1 MKNILLTGA
10 TGFLGK
16 QILNDLNGKDLS
28 IHVICRGDDNFFAN
42 YKNITKIIKT
52 NNFFTENAEWYKN
65 ICEGV
70 DMIIH
75 AAWYAE
81 PGKYLESPLNIECLS
96 GTLNFAKAAAE
107 QRVKKFV
114 GVGTCFEYDLT
125 SSNLL
130 HIDSKLNPLFLY
142 SIAKTSTFT
151 LLTKLFKNYEVEFL
165 WTRVFY
171 LYGEGEDSRRLVAVL
186 RSKLSKGETVDLTS
200 GKQIRDFMDVKD
212 AGSAIAD
219 AALALNTGAFNVC
232 SGEGISIRQ
241 LAENIAN
248 EYGKK
253 DLLNFGARK
262 DNKSDAPFV
271 VGVKTEII
279 EST

>member
-52 NNFFTENAEWYKN
+52 NNFFTESAEWYKN

-70 DMIIH
+70 DIIIH

-81 PGKYLESPLNIECLS
+81 PGEYLESPLNIECLS

-142 SIAKTSTFT
+142 SIAKTSTYT
-151 LLTKLFKNYEVEFL
+151 LLTKLFKNCEVEFL

-200 GKQIRDFMDVKD
+200 GKQIRDFMDVQF
-212 AGSAIAD
+212 AGSLIAD
-219 AALALNTGAFNVC
+219 ASLSKTVGPFNIC
-232 SGEGISIRQ
+232 SGVGISIRE
-241 LAENIAN
+241 LAENIAD
-248 EYGKK
+248 EFGRR
-253 DLLNFGARK
+253 DLLNFGARE
-262 DNKSDAPFV
+262 DNISDAPYV
-271 VGVKTEII
+271 VGVRSKILK
-279 EST
+279 